1 MHTMQVIMQSKDK
14 KIKTPILN
22 PKKMLRKFVLF
33 FFCYISLLFDSNLT
47 HK

>member
-33 FFCYISLLFDSNLT
+33 FFVTFHFYSIRI
-47 HK
+47 